1 MLVTWRYRDRG
12 TLLYKFD
19 PRARLLFILGAML
32 ATYLVW
38 DLRIVALW
46 FCLALAQYL
55 WARIP
60 FRQTRRFWMVIGVL
74 ALALSLLTLLTRGRL
89 TGYVETEH
97 IFWTGPHL
105 ALGPWTLKPA
115 LSVEQVM
122 FLVTQV
128 LRIVTFALL
137 AVVIPY
143 TFHPGLYGAM
153 FHGLGFSDSVAFAM
167 DLAFRLVPSVGRDF
181 QVIVDAQRSR
191 GYELEKVRGGLIG
204 RIRRLAP
211 LMVPLVV
218 GTLVSGEEIIDAMDL
233 RAFGVGK
240 RTWLHE
246 LKYAPRDYVLL
257 ALTLLVV
264 VAGFYFR
271 MSGYGDLWVP
281 EALLAWAQAR

>member
-12 TLLYKFD
+12 TLLYRFD
-19 PRARLLFILGAML
+19 PRARLLFILGTML
-32 ATYLVW
+32 AVYLVW
-38 DLRIVALW
+38 DLRVVALW
-46 FCLALAQYL
+46 FALALGQYL

-60 FRQTRRFWMVIGVL
+60 FHQTRRFWLVIGML

-89 TGYVETEH
+89 TGYVESEH
-97 IFWTGPHL
+97 IFWIGPTL
-105 ALGPWTLKPA
+105 QLGFWEVQPS

-128 LRIVTFALL
+128 LRILTFALL

-143 TFHPGLYGAM
+143 TFHPGVYGAM
-153 FHGLGFSDSVAFAM
+153 FHGLGFSDSVAMAM

-181 QVIVDAQRSR
+181 QIIVDAQRSR

-218 GTLVSGEEIIDAMDL
+218 GTLLSGEEIIDAMDL

-240 RTWLHE
+240 RTWLYE
-246 LKYAPRDYVLL
+246 LKYAPRDYALL
-257 ALTLLVV
+257 AFTLLVV
-264 VAGFYFR
+264 LLGFYFT

-281 EALLAWAQAR
+281 QAFIAWAQAR